1 MVKGF
6 LQRFGQDCF
15 ETHCPVARVKSVKLI
30 LSMAAYQDLELHQM
44 GLVTAFVNSF
54 VEEEIYME
62 QPEGFNQETGTKNS
76 TT

>member
-1 MVKGF
+1 
-6 LQRFGQDCF
+6 
-15 ETHCPVARVKSVKLI
+15 
-30 LSMAAYQDLELHQM
+30 MAAYQDLELHQM
-44 GLVTAFVNSF
+44 DLVTAFVNPL